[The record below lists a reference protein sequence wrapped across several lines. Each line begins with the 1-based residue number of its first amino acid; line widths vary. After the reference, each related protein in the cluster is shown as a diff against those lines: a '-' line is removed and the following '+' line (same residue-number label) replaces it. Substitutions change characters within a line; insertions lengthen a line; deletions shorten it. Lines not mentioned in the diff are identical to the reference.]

1 MKAGISKDIIEG
13 DCSSVIYRCKFDGS
27 APPWD
32 IENVI
37 VDIRS
42 FVSSLEV
49 MFIVVRRSANS
60 VADLIAKAANR

>member
-1 MKAGISKDIIEG
+1 M
-13 DCSSVIYRCKFDGS
+13 
-27 APPWD
+27 
-32 IENVI
+32 I